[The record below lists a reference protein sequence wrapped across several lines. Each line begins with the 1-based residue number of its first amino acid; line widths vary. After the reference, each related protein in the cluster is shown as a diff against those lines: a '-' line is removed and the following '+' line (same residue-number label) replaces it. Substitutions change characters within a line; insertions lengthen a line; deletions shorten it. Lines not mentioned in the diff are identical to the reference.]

1 MRLFALF
8 LLWQSVC
15 WNLLPVFGLDYF
27 FSYCWNISFIY
38 SEHKSFVTDVICK
51 YFLPVCVFIFSVFC
65 RAMGFFF
72 NFKKLI
78 NLNYFNLQYCGG
90 FCHTLTWISQECTC
104 PPSWTPS
111 YLPPH
116 HIPLGC
122 PSALA
127 LSALF
132 HALNLDWSSISHM
145 VIYTFQCYS
154 LKSSHP
160 RLLPQSPK
168 VCSLYLCFFCCL
180 AYRLIVTVFLNSI
193 YMR

>member
-8 LLWQSVC
+8 LLCKASVEIFC
-15 WNLLPVFGLDYF
+15 LFLD
-27 FSYCWNISFIY
+27 WIISFPIVESFIN
-38 SEHKSFVTDVICK
+38 SEHKSFITDVIFK
-51 YFLPVCVFIFSVFC
+51 YFLPVRVFIFSVFC
-65 RAMGFFF
+65 KAMGFFY
-72 NFKKLI
+72 FKKLI

-90 FCHTLTWISQECTC
+90 FCHTLTWISQGCTC

-116 HIPLGC
+116 PIPLGC
-122 PSALA
+122 PCALA

-132 HALNLDWSSISHM
+132 HASNLDWLSISHM

-160 RLLPQSPK
+160 RLLLQSPK
-168 VCSLYLCFFCCL
+168 VCSLYLCLFCCL
-180 AYRLIVTVFLNSI
+180 GYSIVTIILNSI
-193 YMR
+193 